1 MTRTRPVAQS
11 VLALGA
17 AASIGGFLV
26 AALPAGAAPSAKPT
40 SGATTVYTVRVTP
53 GATLSTLPAL
63 TTVASLDLPAGS
75 YAITAKGS
83 VVMAGANIVEC
94 DLVAGQGTDQVF
106 IQSAATNF
114 TEQILVANV
123 AAAVAAQTRVDLKCG
138 VAFAT
143 PGSSI
148 SRIQLT
154 AISAAT
160 VVDQS

>member
-1 MTRTRPVAQS
+1 
-11 VLALGA
+11 
-17 AASIGGFLV
+17 
-26 AALPAGAAPSAKPT
+26 
-40 SGATTVYTVRVTP
+40 VRVTP
-53 GATLSTLPAL
+53 GTTLSTLPAL

-83 VVMAGANIVEC
+83 VVMAGSNIVEC
-94 DLVAGQGTDQVF
+94 DLVAGQGADQVF

-123 AAAVAAQTRVDLKCG
+123 ATAVAAQTRVVLKCG
-138 VAFAT
+138 VALVA

-148 SRIQLT
+148 SRVQLT
-154 AISAAT
+154 AISVAN